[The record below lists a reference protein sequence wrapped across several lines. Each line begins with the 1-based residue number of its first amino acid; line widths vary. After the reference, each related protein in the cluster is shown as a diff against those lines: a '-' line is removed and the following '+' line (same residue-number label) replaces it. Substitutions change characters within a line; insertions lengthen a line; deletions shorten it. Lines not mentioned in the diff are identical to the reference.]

1 MTAMSLDGDMRET
14 FRALADVLLPAHGQM
29 PAASAAD
36 ADGGWLDRVL
46 AARPDLVP
54 VLTRVLPGAAGRDP
68 LSEVRRLK
76 REDPAGFLA
85 VASACAG
92 SYYLNPGIRRLIG
105 YPGQEPSLPEPGEAD
120 AELSGGLL
128 NPVVAR
134 GPIYRPTPAG

>member
-1 MTAMSLDGDMRET
+1 VTATSLDGETRET
-14 FRALADVLLPAHGQM
+14 FRALADVLLPAHGPM
-29 PAASAAD
+29 PAASTAD

-46 AARPDLVP
+46 AARPDLMP
-54 VLTRVLPGAAGRDP
+54 VLMRVLSGAAGREP

-85 VASACAG
+85 LASACAG
-92 SYYLNPGIRRLIG
+92 SYYLNPRIRGLIG

-128 NPVVAR
+128 DHVVAR
-134 GPIYRPTPAG
+134 GSIYRPTPAG